1 MKEKNYKNLI
11 DTVSISWEC
20 RKIGYNNL
28 LDCAWKNV
36 IYYGP
41 KKVQESSNF

>member
-20 RKIGYNNL
+20 GEIGYKINL
-28 LDCAWKNV
+28 LDCAW
-36 IYYGP
+36 
-41 KKVQESSNF
+41 